1 MGIEN
6 VEAVII
12 QALGHSERR
21 NILKIINVQ
30 ENGALYSEILG
41 ELGIPTGTLNY
52 HLKQLEGL
60 IARDEKRRYQ
70 LTPLGEQSLSLLFS
84 IKAGLGSNYETY
96 LRAARHSQKKSI
108 HPTVSL
114 LIIIGIIFDVLLLF
128 IWGSVGYM
136 TLTEGG
142 PTFVLVVLGVLIAL
156 GLIILAGLIHALRAA
171 PEYVRKIERKLG
183 VS

>member
-12 QALGHSERR
+12 QALGHDERR

-30 ENGALYSEILG
+30 ENGALYSDILG

-60 IARDEKRRYQ
+60 IERDEKRRYQ
-70 LTPLGEQSLSLLFS
+70 LTPLGEQSLRILFS
-84 IKAGLGSNYETY
+84 IKEGLGGNYEPY
-96 LRAARHSQKKSI
+96 LRTARHSQKRSI

-114 LIIIGIIFDVLLLF
+114 LIIIGIIFDGLLLF
-128 IWGSVGYM
+128 IWGCVGYM
-136 TLTEGG
+136 TITEGG
-142 PTFVLVVLGVLIAL
+142 PTFVLAVIGVLIVL
-156 GLIILAGLIHALRAA
+156 GLIIMAGLIHALRAA

>member
-1 MGIEN
+1 MGIED
-6 VEAVII
+6 VEEVII
-12 QALGHSERR
+12 QALSHSERR

-30 ENGALYSEILG
+30 ENGALYSDILG

-60 IARDEKRRYQ
+60 IERDEDRRYH
-70 LTPLGEQSLSLLFS
+70 LTPLGEQSLRLLFS
-84 IKAGLGSNYETY
+84 IREGLGRNYETY
-96 LRAARHSQKKSI
+96 LRAARHSQKRSI
-108 HPTVSL
+108 HPTVSI
-114 LIIIGIIFDVLLLF
+114 LIIIGIIFDSLFLF
-128 IWGSVGYM
+128 IWGYVGYM
-136 TLTEGG
+136 TITEGG
-142 PTFVLVVLGVLIAL
+142 PTFVLMVIGVLTVL

>member
-1 MGIEN
+1 M
-6 VEAVII
+6 
-12 QALGHSERR
+12 
-21 NILKIINVQ
+21 
-30 ENGALYSEILG
+30 LG

-60 IARDEKRRYQ
+60 IEKDEKRRYQ
-70 LTPLGEQSLSLLFS
+70 LTPLGEQSLRLLFS
-84 IKAGLGSNYETY
+84 IKEGLGRNYESY
-96 LRAARHSQKKSI
+96 LRIARHSQKRSV

-114 LIIIGIIFDVLLLF
+114 LIIIGIIFDSLLLF

-136 TLTEGG
+136 TITESG
-142 PTFVLVVLGVLIAL
+142 PTFVLMVLGFLVVL
-156 GLIILAGLIHALRAA
+156 GLIILVGLINALRTA

>member
-6 VEAVII
+6 VEAVIL
-12 QALGHSERR
+12 QALGHDERR

-30 ENGALYSEILG
+30 ENGALYSDILG

-60 IARDEKRRYQ
+60 IERDEKRRYR
-70 LTPLGEQSLSLLFS
+70 LTPLGEQSLRLLFS
-84 IKAGLGSNYETY
+84 IKEGLGSNYETY

-142 PTFVLVVLGVLIAL
+142 PTFVLMVLGVLITL